1 MRKTR
6 YFALYTE
13 FWEKSTENPVCQNA
27 DASDFVKRDFDSN
40 PQNRFEKRFRFLHNF
55 AVDSLD
61 LFLTPNLRAG
71 IKRIRFRICVRYHT
85 RQTFFFDKFA
95 AVA

>member
-1 MRKTR
+1 MRNN
-6 YFALYTE
+6 TE
-13 FWEKSTENPVCQNA
+13 FRAIHGILGKEYRKPRLPNA
-27 DASDFVKRDFDSN
+27 DASDFVRRDFDSN

-61 LFLTPNLRAG
+61 LFLTPNLRTG
-71 IKRIRFRICVRYHT
+71 IKRIRFGICERYHT